1 MKRRCEFEAEVANR
15 TTAPVGEAAYA
26 TKLPCSAANP
36 VDSRTHWYQCHC
48 NSVCPWARASCF
60 AVRASS
66 TSVGEESL
74 LAHPYQL
81 EWCSL
86 HCAAPRANHAHAGKS
101 WCVLQNLASEAW
113 HSGDITPCDHS
124 AAQATSSHTATGN
137 GHARFPLAQNAVRAR
152 SACVWSVAITE
163 GGTPHWGV
171 RSKERSSTPLRC
183 WSESIS

>member
-1 MKRRCEFEAEVANR
+1 MTSARSKIQKHTRPKTTRMGSAMAWNETWGTKRRCEFEAEVANR

-26 TKLPCSAANP
+26 TKVPCSAANP
-36 VDSRTHWYQCHC
+36 VDSRTHWYECHC

-101 WCVLQNLASEAW
+101 WCVLQKY
-113 HSGDITPCDHS
+113 
-124 AAQATSSHTATGN
+124 TGN
-137 GHARFPLAQNAVRAR
+137 VIKR
-152 SACVWSVAITE
+152 SHE
-163 GGTPHWGV
+163 
-171 RSKERSSTPLRC
+171 
-183 WSESIS
+183 